1 MVTTVSDLHGKSNP
15 SPLVGLT
22 TSFSEFEESNMG
34 NDGGSIPT
42 RRELV
47 KEGAKS
53 LTTTQ
58 VKEVQSEQQ
67 AHFWTTCALS
77 HESLVKPV
85 VSDGLGTLYNK
96 AAVLSHL
103 LDLSKQNVS
112 KEEFALQGNSF
123 KDRIRSLKDVVEV
136 HFEES
141 QRTKTENNKW
151 ICPITQKVLGPG
163 TKAVYLVPCGHA
175 FAESVVKEMQGDVCL
190 QCNEHYTHES
200 IIPILP
206 LSQSEKDRLEAR
218 LRSLKDEGNTHSLK
232 KASTSNKK
240 RKKVGLASVHA
251 EVTESRGPDETPEA
265 SSDAIRNTDTATLT
279 SRVLAEQEDK
289 NKRRKANANDNVKSL
304 FSSSSDLLRKKN
316 DFMSRGYSLPTK
328 AKT

>member
-1 MVTTVSDLHGKSNP
+1 
-15 SPLVGLT
+15 
-22 TSFSEFEESNMG
+22 MG

-58 VKEVQSEQQ
+58 VKEVQTEQQ
-67 AHFWTTCALS
+67 AHFWATCALS
-77 HESLVKPV
+77 HEPLVQPV

-136 HFEES
+136 HFEEA
-141 QRTKTENNKW
+141 QRTKTESNKW
-151 ICPITQKVLGPG
+151 ICPVTQKVLGPG

-175 FAESVVKEMQGDVCL
+175 FAESVVKEMRGDVCL
-190 QCNEHYTHES
+190 QCNEHYTSES

-218 LRSLKDEGNTHSLK
+218 LRSLKDEGITHSLK
-232 KASTSNKK
+232 KASTSSKK
-240 RKKVGLASVHA
+240 RKKVGPADTHA
-251 EVTESRGPDETPEA
+251 EVTDSRGPDEAPEA
-265 SSDAIRNTDTATLT
+265 ASDAIRNSDTASLT

-304 FSSSSDLLRKKN
+304 FTSSSDMLGKKN

-328 AKT
+328 AKS